1 MDRRVLTDVVEPDG
15 DLVVLDEATARVDP
29 QTEQRIAEA
38 IAELMQGRTTFVIAH
53 RLSTLDMVDEVIV
66 FDHGRIA
73 EHGDRTV
80 LVDNRDSH
88 FRHLLELA
96 LAVESDTVG
105 EEIAVDGFDGAAEDP
120 TLHRVEAEV

>member
-1 MDRRVLTDVVEPDG
+1 
-15 DLVVLDEATARVDP
+15 VVLDEATARVDP
-29 QTEQRIAEA
+29 ETERHIAEA
-38 IAELMQGRTTFVIAH
+38 IAELMKGRTTFVIAH

-73 EHGDRTV
+73 EHGDRAV

-96 LAVESDTVG
+96 LAVETDAVSEDA
-105 EEIAVDGFDGAAEDP
+105 AVDGLDAQSEDP
-120 TLHRVEAEV
+120 TFHRVEVDVL